1 MFTVIK
7 NHAAHSVLVALS
19 SVLVLCS
26 LYFLVEPQV
35 GRAVVGTPFSISQ
48 EIGAEISFLVQA
60 ANVTMFSTSSSQ
72 ISSLTGGNSTGTTQ
86 VVVLTNNANGYYME
100 IAFSDADGDG
110 TIMRRNNGG
119 TSTASLRNYSTSTRY
134 NSMVEPSFGFSFAST
149 AAQFAYTVTASSAD
163 DIDQSFKNNGSACGV
178 GTNTTQ
184 DTCWMAP
191 TTTAFRIIQTNAA
204 APSGSTSTVRFRVYV
219 PPSPSPAVD
228 TGFYTATATLSA
240 FNI

>member
-1 MFTVIK
+1 MFTAIK
-7 NHAAHSVLVALS
+7 NHAAHAVLVALA
-19 SVLVLCS
+19 SVLILCS
-26 LYFLVEPQV
+26 LYFMVEPQV
-35 GRAVVGTPFSISQ
+35 GRAVVGNPFSISQ

-86 VVVLTNNANGYYME
+86 VVVLTNNANGYYLE

-110 TIMRRNNGG
+110 TIMRRNLGG
-119 TSTASLRNYSTSTRY
+119 TSTAAIRNYSTTTY
-134 NSMVEPSFGFSFAST
+134 NTMVEPSFGFSFAST
-149 AAQFAYTVTASSAD
+149 AAMFAYTVSASTSG
-163 DIDQSFKNNGSACGV
+163 DIDGSFKNNGSICGA
-178 GTNTTQ
+178 GTTVTN

-191 TTTAFRIIQTNAA
+191 STTAFRIVQTNVA
-204 APSGSTSTVRFRVYV
+204 APQGSTTTVKFRVYV
-219 PPSPSPAVD
+219 PTGPNPGVD